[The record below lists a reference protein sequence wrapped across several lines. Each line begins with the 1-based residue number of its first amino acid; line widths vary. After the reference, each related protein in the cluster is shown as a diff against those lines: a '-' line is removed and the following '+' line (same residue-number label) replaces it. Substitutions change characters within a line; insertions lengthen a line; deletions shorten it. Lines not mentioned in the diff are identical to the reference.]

1 MRDRMYR
8 VFFSLQQTQFYRDK
22 QKHWGVE
29 PGKTK
34 CKIEDKDL
42 KLP

>member
-8 VFFSLQQTQFYRDK
+8 VFFSFQQTQFYRDK
-22 QKHWGVE
+22 QKQWGVE

>member
-8 VFFSLQQTQFYRDK
+8 VFFSLQQTQFYSDK
-22 QKHWGVE
+22 QKQWGVE
-29 PGKTK
+29 PGKRK
-34 CKIEDKDL
+34 RKIEDKDL